1 MSKGEKKMSWDIEYT
16 VEIDFR
22 NQRITSGKIT
32 PYYNGVP
39 KDGVEI
45 DDDGTAM
52 INIIKDKKESQKLK
66 VVLDQGQAIIDLKL
80 DESKPQ
86 FSGGG
91 SLVVEVRS
99 LEIPKQV
106 IIGDDGEEKSIYVD
120 ENGVVR
126 DSNCCCLI

>member
-1 MSKGEKKMSWDIEYT
+1 MSKGEKRMSWDIEYSI
-16 VEIDFR
+16 EIDFR
-22 NQRITSGKIT
+22 NQGLASGRIT

-39 KDGVEI
+39 KDIVQI
-45 DDDGTAM
+45 DEDGTAM
-52 INIIKDKKESQKLK
+52 INIIKDKKEAQKLK
-66 VVLDQGQAIIDLKL
+66 IVMDQGQAIIDLNM

-91 SLVVEVRS
+91 NLVVEVRS

-106 IIGDDGEEKSIYVD
+106 IIGEDGEEKSMVVD